1 MIMAAGAEEVEDTT
15 KVERLSALPEVREE
29 MVVMVVEQLMA
40 VSTQSTKSHTQWWTR
55 IRR

>member
-1 MIMAAGAEEVEDTT
+1 MIMAGVEEVEVTT

-29 MVVMVVEQLMA
+29 MAVMVAEQLMA

>member
-1 MIMAAGAEEVEDTT
+1 MAAGAAEVEVTT